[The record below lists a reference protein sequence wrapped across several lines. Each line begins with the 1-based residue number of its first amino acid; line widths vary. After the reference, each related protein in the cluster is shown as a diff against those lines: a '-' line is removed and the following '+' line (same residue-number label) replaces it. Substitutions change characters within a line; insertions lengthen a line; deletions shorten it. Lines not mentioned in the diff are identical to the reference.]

1 MGTDS
6 ERYGVGNVNVII
18 DRFIDSVLGMDRI
31 RMWYCCLSLPSQ
43 MSATSERVIVDDYGH
58 HHGSYQACI

>member
-18 DRFIDSVLGMDRI
+18 DGSIDRVLGMDRI
-31 RMWYCCLSLPSQ
+31 RMWLLLPLSALPKWL
-43 MSATSERVIVDDYGH
+43 H
-58 HHGSYQACI
+58 HV